1 MAVVWW
7 LIGAFM
13 NYQGNILTLIMVFMY
28 TTAVDSIR
36 RRYFNVFYFTHH
48 LFVPFF
54 ILLLFHGTH
63 PMRR

>member
-1 MAVVWW
+1 
-7 LIGAFM
+7 
-13 NYQGNILTLIMVFMY
+13 MVFMY